1 MRYENASMT
10 ELIGKTILGR
20 YRVDDFLGAGGM
32 AQVYRA
38 WDRTRAVWVALKL
51 LNADLADD
59 FVFMRRFAEEAQTLE
74 RLKHPHVVR
83 FLGFEEARGLAFM
96 VMEYIQG
103 RTLRRYM
110 RLLGRPF
117 RPAEMLRVLQP
128 VCSALHYAHQMGIF
142 HCDVKPANV
151 FLETSGRVVLGDFG
165 IARLSESAT
174 VTFSTPGTP
183 AYMSPEQ
190 CRGGV
195 ALDGRTDVYA
205 LGITAYEML
214 TLDRPFK
221 GDTTKSTGSRIDR
234 VRWEQLNAPP
244 PPLRRLN
251 PSISPEIER
260 VVLHAL
266 QKDRNRRFQGA
277 LAFYRAFAQAAG
289 RDSAGREPVAIL
301 PDVSERAAQAPQE
314 EGSAYDAVVEEARP
328 SRKPL
333 MVMGSVAVLLVAVL
347 FFLLRSP
354 GSPPDATPPPT
365 SGSGGVAVSEERNP
379 TDLPPT
385 EASAATAAP
394 TEVPATDVPPPT
406 ATPTAEPSDVYVLY
420 VIDSS
425 NSMQP
430 RIGDARLG
438 LAQHLE
444 RVDPSINTGLVA
456 YGHRVHALEDG
467 SCSPQNV
474 ETMFTLQAGSPPRL
488 IAGLNELEAVGK
500 APLEEAMRAAYQAFT
515 VYGER
520 RNAVILITDG
530 GDTCGGEPLRPVVR
544 NEEVGQHLPIYVAG
558 IGVEEAEREGLT
570 AMADG
575 TGGRFAEASSAASL
589 RGVLDEFVATIAG
602 AAAQE
607 P

>member
-1 MRYENASMT
+1 MT
-10 ELIGKTILGR
+10 ELVGKTIMGR
-20 YRVDDFLGAGGM
+20 YRVDEFLGAGGM

-38 WDRTRAVWVALKL
+38 WDRTRAVWVAVKL

-59 FVFMRRFAEEAQTLE
+59 FVFMRRFSEEAQTLE
-74 RLKHPHVVR
+74 RLKHPHIVR

-117 RPAEMLRVLQP
+117 RPGEMLRILQP
-128 VCSALHYAHQMGIF
+128 VCSALHYAHQMGIY

-195 ALDGRTDVYA
+195 ALDGRTDIYA
-205 LGITAYEML
+205 LAVTAYEML

-221 GDTTKSTGSRIDR
+221 GDAAQSTGSRIDR

-251 PSISPEIER
+251 PQISPAVER

-266 QKDRNRRFQGA
+266 QKDRDRRFPGA
-277 LAFYRAFAQAAG
+277 LSFYRAFAQAAG
-289 RDSAGREPVAIL
+289 SAAVAAL
-301 PDVSERAAQAPQE
+301 PRVSERAEQAAQE
-314 EGSAYDAVVEEARP
+314 EESKPYDAVVEEAPR

-333 MVMGSVAVLLVAVL
+333 ILMGAAATLLIAVLV
-347 FFLLRSP
+347 FLLRPP
-354 GSPPDATPPPT
+354 GSPPNSASSGG
-365 SGSGGVAVSEERNP
+365 SGSGGLAASEDLDATAV
-379 TDLPPT
+379 PPT
-385 EASAATAAP
+385 EDVDVTEGP
-394 TEVPATDVPPPT
+394 TVVPATDAPPPT
-406 ATPTAEPSDVYVLY
+406 PTPTPEPSDVYVLY
-420 VIDSS
+420 IVDSS

-430 RIGDARLG
+430 KLGDAKLG
-438 LAQHLE
+438 LAHHLE

-456 YGHRVHALEDG
+456 YGHRVHALEDET
-467 SCSPQNV
+467 CSGQNV
-474 ETMFTLQAGSPPRL
+474 ETMAPLQAGSPPRL

-500 APLEEAMRAAYQAFT
+500 APLEEALRAAYQAFT
-515 VYGER
+515 VYGDR

-530 GDTCGGEPLRPVVR
+530 GDTCGGEPLRPIVR
-544 NEEVGQHLPIYVAG
+544 NEEVGQHLPIYVAAM
-558 IGVEEAEREGLT
+558 GVDPAEREGLGE
-570 AMADG
+570 MAEG
-575 TGGRFAEASSAASL
+575 TGGQLGEATNAANL
-589 RGVLDEFVATIAG
+589 RGVLDSFLVTIAG
-602 AAAQE
+602 TE
-607 P
+607 VGGP